1 MTMLI
6 RKLAVVGLMIGSL
19 FFANVS
25 AQAAKEDFDP
35 EFQGW
40 PGVALGIDV
49 GTPGIGGKGT
59 ISVIPEYLN
68 VRGGYS
74 WASFT
79 FNTTIED
86 IDYDLEANLSSFPAL
101 LDIHPFGNHF
111 RISGGAYFNVSD
123 GNLTAKSDKSFR
135 IGDLVF
141 TPEQYGHLKGTMK
154 PENEMCPYVGI
165 GYGNAVYPDQAF
177 SFVFDLGVMF
187 TSYEVDMISEG
198 GTMSNNPIL
207 INEVAKEEKKVQD
220 DVDEFKFYPVLSF
233 GVAYHF

>member
-1 MTMLI
+1 MKYMLKE
-6 RKLAVVGLMIGSL
+6 RCLFAAAAVLIGSM
-19 FFANVS
+19 VS
-25 AQAAKEDFDP
+25 VQAQTAQPIE
-35 EFQGW
+35 EGW
-40 PGVALGIDV
+40 PGVALGVDI
-49 GTPGIGGKGT
+49 GTPGFGGKGT
-59 ISVIPEYLN
+59 VCLIPEYLN

-86 IDYDLEANLSSFPAL
+86 IEYDLEANLSSFPAL
-101 LDIHPFGNHF
+101 LDVHPFGNHF
-111 RISGGAYFNVSD
+111 RLSGGVFFNNSD
-123 GNLTAKSDKSFR
+123 GNLTAKSDKNLM

-141 TPEQYGHLKGTMK
+141 TPEQYGHLKGTLEL
-154 PENEMCPYVGI
+154 ENNVCPYIGI

-187 TSYEVDMISEG
+187 SSYEVDMFSEG

-207 INEVAKEEKKVQD
+207 IAEVEKEEKKVQD
-220 DVDEFKFYPVLSF
+220 DVDKVKIYPVLSI